1 MQARRPPPGRTR
13 TLALPLAWCL
23 APPCGLHSY
32 SGRCPQP
39 AGRKGSAAPRNE
51 CPRCTDG
58 LAGGTGDVEA
68 HAVIAVSRE
77 TRPPR
82 ACPARCSRN
91 PHTSDRRAAQT
102 SHGTYNK
109 YREPLFHFG
118 CKSTNM
124 LGADGSS
131 PDVRH
136 QRCSP
141 SRASCCAT
149 ASLSRPP
156 VDLPS
161 DAGAATNETVSPPLA
176 PAIVH
181 TTPE

>member
-118 CKSTNM
+118 CKSTDDD
-124 LGADGSS
+124 DGILS
-131 PDVRH
+131 PR
-136 QRCSP
+136 
-141 SRASCCAT
+141 
-149 ASLSRPP
+149 
-156 VDLPS
+156 
-161 DAGAATNETVSPPLA
+161 DAGGDAPSFDTSCLRRSVPTVSRGWVREIGAVGWSPPRG
-176 PAIVH
+176 P
-181 TTPE
+181 